1 MAVRREAV
9 RLEVEDHFTREMLKA
24 AAAAQT
30 LEKSLDSLSGTAVR
44 SSKATSQTERDVDG
58 LGKTSRKTG
67 SDINQLSGRLSILAR
82 VFATLGPAI
91 APIGTLAVA
100 ALAGLAAQLGF
111 ATVGALSLMVAARG
125 VGDALKAID
134 KARLDPTVANIEA
147 AQEAMAKLA
156 PEAREFVAKF
166 QDLRPVLGDLQR
178 AAAAGWFP
186 GLSAALDSLDSAAP
200 RLERI
205 LLAVSTAG
213 GNAIAAGADSLA
225 SDRWADFFQF
235 IEDEAPDAIADLA
248 HAVGDLTHGFAELW
262 MAFDPVNDGVR
273 DWLVDVAGSFD
284 MWASGLSKTE
294 GFAEFLAYVNENGPR
309 VADAA
314 GAIGNAVLQIAEA
327 AAPLGGPV
335 LDSLTAIANAIAL
348 IADSPLGTP
357 IMATVTAMSA
367 LSLAAKGVESA
378 LAAVGV
384 GASSAGTRLSA
395 LNSIKFGAMVAG
407 IYAANKAVDDLF
419 RNDVKDSALSRE
431 LEALANGDW
440 SDELKGVKDDLV
452 TLASGTTGRIIGDYA
467 DEISRLGGILGDTHW
482 EQAEKN
488 VDKVDE
494 ALAGLVE
501 SGNAKQAAEVYEQ
514 FRAAIEETHPDRVGQ
529 LSKVFDQYNLALEN
543 TASAS
548 DHASASSARFSL
560 QQQRAKATMNAA
572 RDAARESAKAFL
584 DFSDSIAGDKFSL
597 DKWLDAFEAQVTALA
612 NWQQNLQTLRERGLS
627 ASVVEQLRQQGPA
640 AAQAVAALAKGPAE
654 AIERLNGATRRAGR
668 EIRQVGRDA
677 ANAAADVN
685 DLDNSIERLA
695 KRKASPVVEL
705 RDDMFADK
713 ARGIDEDLRGIT
725 KKKARPTADLDKS
738 DFQRAIDDVNGA
750 LLRTDRKGIKPAVG
764 LSGVPNVLSQL
775 GMLTQP
781 RTVTIWANLKQR
793 LGFDEGGYTGSGGKY
808 EPAGVVHRGEVVIP
822 QHLVRRDKSLLLS
835 RYGHLAGMDQLANG
849 GLAGYANGGRVGALE
864 FAGLPALNLATM
876 NLARLNKALA
886 ASEKAVS
893 REKDQRDKLISKR
906 NEVASTVAGKV
917 TSDLFGETD
926 VWTAGGGVSDALS
939 TIRGDIK
946 TGQTL
951 KAQIAQLKKKGLN
964 GGALADLLSNADAA
978 TIANFANA
986 SAADIRAYEAAYN
999 QRAALAAAVGSSA
1012 GNAAFGAEIRVSN
1025 LELKRLNARSARIE
1039 QAIRQEHKEDRKAR
1053 KRGAGDGARN
1063 RRRG

>member
-44 SSKATSQTERDVDG
+44 SSKSTAQTERDVDN

-67 SDINQLSGRLSILAR
+67 NDINQLSGRVAILAR
-82 VFATLGPAI
+82 VFASLGPAI
-91 APIGTLAVA
+91 APVATLGVA
-100 ALAGLAAQLGF
+100 AVAGLASQLGF
-111 ATVGALSLMVAARG
+111 ASVGALSLMVAAQG
-125 VGDALKAID
+125 VGDALKAIE
-134 KARLDPTVANIEA
+134 KARLDPTVENIEA
-147 AQEAMAKLA
+147 AEEAMSKLA
-156 PEAREFVAKF
+156 PQAQAFVARF
-166 QDLRPVLGDLQR
+166 EELRPVLGDLQR

-186 GLSAALDSLDSAAP
+186 GLTDALDALDRAAP

-205 LLAVSTAG
+205 LLAVSRAG
-213 GNAIAAGADSLA
+213 GEAISAGADSLA
-225 SDRWADFFQF
+225 GDRWADFFQF
-235 IEDEAPDAIADLA
+235 IEDEAPEAISDLS
-248 HAVGDLTHGFAELW
+248 HAVGGLTHGFAELW

-273 DWLVDVAGSFD
+273 DWLVDVADSFD
-284 MWASGLSKTE
+284 DWASGLSQTE
-294 GFAEFLAYVNENGPR
+294 GFAEFLAYVSENGPR

-314 GAIGNAVLQIAEA
+314 KAIGNAVLQIAEA

-335 LDSLTAIANAIAL
+335 LENLTAVAEAIAT
-348 IADSPLGTP
+348 IADSPVGTPLVALISAMSVASLASNTLTQALGRTKLSADQVATSTKGIGAAAAALAIAVPIVRSFNAEALKALDIGSGNANRDIASAILGTSSEP
-357 IMATVTAMSA
+357 FEDFLSNLNLLKGTAA
-367 LSLAAKGVESA
+367 DAKE
-378 LAAVGV
+378 AVGEV
-384 GASSAGTRLSA
+384 
-395 LNSIKFGAMVAG
+395 I
-407 IYAANKAVDDLF
+407 
-419 RNDVKDSALSRE
+419 
-431 LEALANGDW
+431 
-440 SDELKGVKDDLV
+440 
-452 TLASGTTGRIIGDYA
+452 SGYG
-467 DEISRLGGILGDTHW
+467 LWGDTMG
-482 EQAEKN
+482 
-488 VDKVDE
+488 DKAKENIQGIDE
-494 ALAGLVE
+494 ALASMVE
-501 SGNAKQAAEVYEQ
+501 SGRAADAAKFVDQLGSGWESLGHNAEDVTDVLPAYKQATENAAAST
-514 FRAAIEETHPDRVGQ
+514 RAA
-529 LSKVFDQYNLALEN
+529 
-543 TASAS
+543 
-548 DHASASSARFSL
+548 ASSTREFSL
-560 QQQRAKATMNAA
+560 QQQRAKAAMNAA

-597 DKWLDAFEAQVTALA
+597 EKWLDAFEDQVVALA
-612 NWQQNLQTLRERGLS
+612 NWQQNIQTLRERGVNGFAL
-627 ASVVEQLRQQGPA
+627 AELEKQGPA
-640 AAQAVAALAKGPAE
+640 AAQAVSALAKGSE
-654 AIERLNGATRRAGR
+654 GAIDRLNAATRRAGK
-668 EIRQVGRDA
+668 ELKQVGRDA
-677 ANAAADVN
+677 ANAVADVN
-685 DLDNSIERLA
+685 DLDNSIARLA

-713 ARGIDEDLRGIT
+713 ARGIEEDLRGLT

-738 DFQRAIDDVNGA
+738 DFQRAIDDVDGA

-793 LGFDEGGYTGSGGKY
+793 LGFDEGGYTGAGGKY
-808 EPAGVVHRGEVVIP
+808 EPAGVVHRGEVVLP
-822 QHLVRRDKSLLLS
+822 TEVVDRDAPMLKQ
-835 RYGHLAGMDQLANG
+835 RYGHLPGMDQLYTG
-849 GLAGYANGGRVGALE
+849 GLAGYAGGGRVGALE
-864 FAGLPALNLATM
+864 FAGLPALNLTTM
-876 NLARLNKALA
+876 QLGQLNKALA

-906 NEVASTVAGKV
+906 NEVASSVAGKV

-946 TGQTL
+946 SGQTL
-951 KAQIAQLKKKGLN
+951 KAQIAALKKKGLN
-964 GGALADLLSNADAA
+964 GAALADLLSNADAA
-978 TIANFANA
+978 TIANFASA

-999 QRAALAAAVGSSA
+999 QRAALAASVGSAA
-1012 GNAAFGAEIRVSN
+1012 GAAAYGPDLRVAN